1 MQFPRYGAVAAAALA
16 MALPASAD
24 AQMRFGRGR
33 PATPT
38 VINEV
43 PRCTQNLG
51 TITIADT
58 QNELFGQMGLGTP
71 GEVLRHLVRES
82 GCFRLIERGPG
93 MDVIERERGLGAAGR
108 IRTADFVL
116 IAELGNNIEADGE
129 DRSRGLMGALAST
142 GGRML
147 MQAGVS
153 ALTGEGGIPG
163 FSGGGGGGMDN
174 AQLNQMLSRG
184 ANMLQGQQAAPAL
197 NSRTVDALS
206 DLKKDIGKGKED
218 AQIIMSIASV
228 PLAETVGST
237 RSIANENELR
247 RLRIRD
253 NQFGGRV
260 GAGYESED
268 EGKVI
273 ALALVRAYSD
283 LVTTLGGTGSDTP
296 EVVIANR
303 EAVAASEADRRN
315 EESRAQRAEQA
326 ERDRAEQ
333 RRRAEEDR
341 IRDEIR
347 REERARYESDR
358 ADSDRS
364 DYRRDND
371 YRDSDRGNSRDSNN
385 RDSRAMTSRPSSS
398 VTQITVSRN
407 SVLRDSPSGDPLQAV
422 EPGDNLFATG
432 RKQGAWLEVEL
443 TDGSLG
449 WVQED
454 RVSSKN

>member
-1 MQFPRYGAVAAAALA
+1 MQFSRYSAVAAVALA
-16 MALPASAD
+16 MALPVPAE
-24 AQMRFGRGR
+24 AQMLFGRGR
-33 PATPT
+33 QGSQTA
-38 VINEV
+38 INEV

-58 QNELFGQMGLGTP
+58 QNQLFSQMDLGAP
-71 GEVLRHLVRES
+71 SEVLRHLIRES

-116 IAELGNNIEADGE
+116 IAELGNSIDADGE

-147 MQAGVS
+147 LQAGVS
-153 ALTGEGGIPG
+153 ALTQGEGGIPG
-163 FSGGGGGGMDN
+163 FGGGGGGMDD
-174 AQLNQMLSRG
+174 AQMSQMLSRG
-184 ANMLQGQQAAPAL
+184 ASMLQGQQAAPAL
-197 NSRTVDALS
+197 NRRTVDSLN

-228 PLAETVGST
+228 PMAETVGST

-253 NQFGGRV
+253 NHFGGRV
-260 GAGYESED
+260 GAGYENKD

-273 ALALVRAYSD
+273 ALAMVRAYAD
-283 LVTTLGGTGSDTP
+283 LVTSLGGTGPDTP

-303 EAVAASEADRRN
+303 EAVAAAESERRN
-315 EESRAQRAEQA
+315 EENRAQRAEQA
-326 ERDRAEQ
+326 ERSRAEQ
-333 RRRAEEDR
+333 RRRDEEDR

-347 REERARYESDR
+347 REERARYEADR
-358 ADSDRS
+358 AENERISN
-364 DYRRDND
+364 RRDND
-371 YRDSDRGNSRDSNN
+371 RSDTVETASR
-385 RDSRAMTSRPSSS
+385 SSS
-398 VTQITVSRN
+398 TVKQITVSRS
-407 SVLRDSPSGDPLQAV
+407 SVLRDSPSGEPLQAV
-422 EPGDNLFATG
+422 RAGDKLLATG
-432 RKQGAWLEVEL
+432 RTQGQWLEVEL

-454 RVSSKN
+454 RVGG

>member
-93 MDVIERERGLGAAGR
+93 MDLIERERSMGAAGR
-108 IRTADFVL
+108 VRTADFVL
-116 IAELGNNIEADGE
+116 VAELGNNIDADGE

-153 ALTGEGGIPG
+153 ALTQGQGGIPG
-163 FSGGGGGGMDN
+163 FGGGEGGMDS
-174 AQLNQMLSRG
+174 AQMNQLLSRG
-184 ANMLQGQQAAPAL
+184 ASMLQGQSAAPAPSL
-197 NSRTVDALS
+197 NRRTVDALS
-206 DLKKDIGKGKED
+206 GLKKDIGKGKED

-228 PLAETVGST
+228 PMAETVGST
-237 RSIANENELR
+237 RSIANESELR

-253 NQFGGRV
+253 NHFGGRV

-273 ALALVRAYSD
+273 ALALVRAYAD
-283 LVTTLGGTGSDTP
+283 LVTSLGGTGSDTP

-303 EAVAASEADRRN
+303 EAVAAAAADRRDQ
-315 EESRAQRAEQA
+315 ETRAERAEQA
-326 ERDRAEQ
+326 ERNRAEQ

-347 REERARYESDR
+347 REERARFESDR
-358 ADSDRS
+358 AANERFADTRP
-364 DYRRDND
+364 ND
-371 YRDSDRGNSRDSNN
+371 N
-385 RDSRAMTSRPSSS
+385 RDTPVIASRSSSS
-398 VTQITVSRN
+398 VTQITVNRS
-407 SVLRDSPSGDPLQAV
+407 SVLRDGPSGQPLQAV
-422 EPGDNLFATG
+422 QEGDTLLATG
-432 RKQGAWLEVEL
+432 RKQGQWLEVEL
-443 TDGSLG
+443 TDGTLG

-454 RVSSKN
+454 RVSNKA

>member
-1 MQFPRYGAVAAAALA
+1 MSFSPCSTVAAVVVGTLA
-16 MALPASAD
+16 MVLPASAE
-24 AQMRFGRGR
+24 AQMFFGRGR
-33 PATPT
+33 QAPSTA
-38 VINEV
+38 INEV
-43 PRCTQNLG
+43 PRCIQNLG

-58 QNELFGQMGLGTP
+58 QNQMFNQMGLGAP
-71 GEVLRHLVRES
+71 GEVLRHLIRES

-116 IAELGNNIEADGE
+116 VAELGNSIDADTS
-129 DRSRGLMGALAST
+129 DRSRGLMGSLASS
-142 GGRML
+142 GGRLL
-147 MQAGVS
+147 MQAGVA
-153 ALTGEGGIPG
+153 ALTGSEGGAEMG
-163 FSGGGGGGMDN
+163 QGMS
-174 AQLNQMLSRG
+174 QLLSMG
-184 ANMLQGQQAAPAL
+184 SNLASSQIDQTL
-197 NSRTVDALS
+197 NSRTVDS
-206 DLKKDIGKGKED
+206 LKGLQKDIGKGKED

-228 PLAETVGST
+228 PMAETVGYT
-237 RSIANENELR
+237 RAIANENELR

-253 NQFGGRV
+253 NHFGGRV

-283 LVTTLGGTGSDTP
+283 LVVSLGGTGSDTP

-303 EAVAASEADRRN
+303 EAIAAAEADRRH
-315 EESRAQRAEQA
+315 EESRAYRAEQA

-347 REERARYESDR
+347 REERARYEADR
-358 ADSDRS
+358 AANERAVNN
-364 DYRRDND
+364 RDND
-371 YRDSDRGNSRDSNN
+371 YRDTTVT
-385 RDSRAMTSRPSSS
+385 ASRPASS

-407 SVLRDSPSGDPLQAV
+407 SVLRNSPSGEPLQAV
-422 EPGDNLFATG
+422 QPGDTLLATG
-432 RKQGAWLEVEL
+432 RKQGAWLEVEV

-454 RVSSKN
+454 RVSSKS